1 MQEENNNVKNSGFGT
16 AGLVLSIIGICT
28 SFIPI
33 VNNASFFLGIL
44 AIIFAIISLIKKA
57 SKGKAIASLIL
68 GILSIIIT
76 LSLQNSWSN
85 SIDDFSKDL
94 DNMTGNNT
102 EEVLKNVD
110 VNIGTFQ
117 VTTDKYGLTD
127 TKLDVKITNTS
138 NEQKSFDIKIE
149 AIASDGSRIDTDYIY
164 ATDLSA
170 GQSQSFNLFTYVSND
185 KLEEMK
191 SATFNIVEA
200 SMY

>member
-1 MQEENNNVKNSGFGT
+1 MQQENNNIKKNGFAT
-16 AGLVLSIIGICT
+16 AGLVLSIVGICT

-33 VNNASFFLGIL
+33 INNASFFLGIL
-44 AIIFAIISLIKKA
+44 AVIFAIVSLIKKS

-85 SIDDFSKDL
+85 SLDDLSKDL
-94 DNMTGNNT
+94 DNMAGNNT

-110 VNIGTFQ
+110 VNIGTFE
-117 VTTDKYGLTD
+117 VTTDEYGFTD
-127 TKLDVKITNTS
+127 TKLVVKITNTS
-138 NEQKSFDIKIE
+138 NEKKSFNFTIE
-149 AIASDGSRIDTDYIY
+149 AVASDGSRIDTDYIY
-164 ATDLSA
+164 ANDLSA
-170 GQSQSFNLFTYVSND
+170 GQSQSFNLFTYVNND
-185 KLEEMK
+185 KLEEIR

>member
-1 MQEENNNVKNSGFGT
+1 MQQENNNIKKNGFAT
-16 AGLVLSIIGICT
+16 AGLVLSIVGICT

-33 VNNASFFLGIL
+33 INNASFFLGIL
-44 AIIFAIISLIKKA
+44 AVIFAIVSLIKKS

-85 SIDDFSKDL
+85 SLDDLSKDL
-94 DNMTGNNT
+94 DNMAGNNT

-110 VNIGTFQ
+110 VNIGTFE
-117 VTTDKYGLTD
+117 VTTDEYGFTD
-127 TKLDVKITNTS
+127 TKLVVKITNTS
-138 NEQKSFDIKIE
+138 NEKKSFNFTIE
-149 AIASDGSRIDTDYIY
+149 AVASDGSRIDTDYIY
-164 ATDLSA
+164 ANNLSA
-170 GQSQSFNLFTYVSND
+170 GQSQSFNLFTYVNND
-185 KLEEMK
+185 KLEEIR

>member
-1 MQEENNNVKNSGFGT
+1 MQQENNNIKKNGFAT
-16 AGLVLSIIGICT
+16 AGLVLSIVGICT

-33 VNNASFFLGIL
+33 INNASFFLGIL
-44 AIIFAIISLIKKA
+44 AVIFAIVSLIKKS

-85 SIDDFSKDL
+85 SLDDLSKDL
-94 DNMTGNNT
+94 DNMAGNNT

-110 VNIGTFQ
+110 VNIGTFE
-117 VTTDKYGLTD
+117 VTTDEYGFTD
-127 TKLDVKITNTS
+127 TKLVVKITNTS
-138 NEQKSFDIKIE
+138 NEKKSFNFTIE
-149 AIASDGSRIDTDYIY
+149 AVASDGSRIDTDYIY
-164 ATDLSA
+164 ANDLSA
-170 GQSQSFNLFTYVSND
+170 GQSQSFNLFTYVNND
-185 KLEEMK
+185 KLEEIK